1 MSPQKRTLA
10 ALSGLLLTLLC
21 VLGGSPAALAS
32 DGGQGPATT
41 DGGVSPQ
48 VVYNPRVYTPSGGL
62 VSPTA
67 TTLPRGQQT
76 PDALPRC
83 PSGYACLHTI
93 KELNSSIQKWY
104 TWKLFN
110 YGTYSLQGFAWSGT
124 SWIQN
129 AQTDG
134 AAVVTFDGGSI
145 PEILGCYNP
154 AGGSQYYPINYN
166 PVWYVQLNRASC

>member
-1 MSPQKRTLA
+1 
-10 ALSGLLLTLLC
+10 
-21 VLGGSPAALAS
+21 
-32 DGGQGPATT
+32 
-41 DGGVSPQ
+41 
-48 VVYNPRVYTPSGGL
+48 VYNPRVYTPSGGL

-83 PSGYACLHTI
+83 PQYYACLHTI

-104 TWKLFN
+104 TWKLLN

-129 AQTDG
+129 AQTEG
-134 AAVVTFDGGSI
+134 AAVVTFDGGNI

-154 AGGSQYYPINYN
+154 AGGSRYYPINYN
-166 PVWYVQLNRASC
+166 PVWYVQLNPASC